1 MGRMG
6 IMKKLFALIGER
18 MRRRMLHLFS
28 GMLLFWTA
36 AFATAGERF
45 IVTEHDTSGF
55 VVEHRVGVAEF
66 VVTDRALPV
75 STPVATKRPVV
86 LLYSATWC
94 TPCRIARRE
103 LERSQLPFEIRV
115 VDVTAGGQPE
125 YVDSIP
131 YFEWHSPRGRWFA
144 KWTSVAELIRRWE
157 LTR

>member
-1 MGRMG
+1 
-6 IMKKLFALIGER
+6 
-18 MRRRMLHLFS
+18 MRRHMLQLSS

-36 AFATAGERF
+36 AFAAAGERF
-45 IVTEHDTSGF
+45 IVTDHDTSGF
-55 VVEHRVGVAEF
+55 VVEHRDGVAKF

-75 STPVATKRPVV
+75 TKPVPTPRPVV

-94 TPCRIARRE
+94 TPCRVARQE
-103 LERSQLPFEIRV
+103 LERSRLPFEIRV
-115 VDVTAGGQPE
+115 VDVTEGGLPE

-131 YFEWHSPRGRWFA
+131 YFEWHSSRGRWFA